1 MYLSL
6 ELEREREAE
15 RESHR
20 ERERERE
27 RERMQI
33 CGEQRVWLWVYI
45 GNIEPFSPAL
55 FFPATV

>member
-15 RESHR
+15 RESH
-20 ERERERE
+20 RERE